1 MILQRR
7 MTDNQFK
14 THLIV
19 GVILTVTLK
28 LILYSVA
35 SLTIPDY
42 LPWGYLSRILLW
54 IWMFL
59 LWLYVRYMEKQPFL
73 CLKEKKHTVFFY
85 LLSAVILTAVILG
98 LNLFPE
104 IFTRMKMPLADMHI
118 QAEMMAYQHE
128 RPFLL
133 ILTAI
138 TAGIVEELIFRGYML
153 PRLDTLLNNQWA
165 AIIIV
170 SVLYAALYY
179 TYGTWLNILIPIL
192 GSIVFGFF
200 YLKYRSLTV
209 VVLARICALLI
220 LGAIRF

>member
-1 MILQRR
+1 
-7 MTDNQFK
+7 
-14 THLIV
+14 
-19 GVILTVTLK
+19 
-28 LILYSVA
+28 
-35 SLTIPDY
+35 
-42 LPWGYLSRILLW
+42 
-54 IWMFL
+54 
-59 LWLYVRYMEKQPFL
+59 
-73 CLKEKKHTVFFY
+73 
-85 LLSAVILTAVILG
+85 
-98 LNLFPE
+98 
-104 IFTRMKMPLADMHI
+104 
-118 QAEMMAYQHE
+118 MMAYQHE

-179 TYGTWLNILIPIL
+179 TYGTWLNILIPFL